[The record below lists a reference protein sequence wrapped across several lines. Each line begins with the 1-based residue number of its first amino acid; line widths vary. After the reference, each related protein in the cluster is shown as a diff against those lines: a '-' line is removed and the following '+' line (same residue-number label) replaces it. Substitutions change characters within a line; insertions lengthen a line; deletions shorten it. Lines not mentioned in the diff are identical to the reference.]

1 MKSNCWIL
9 LGLLPLFAILY
20 VNFIVE
26 AFGQEGT
33 GEYLIRQAEVW
44 GLFYRMMVAA
54 FIVGA
59 VVNGVIVYVIW
70 RYRESHKKNRIRES
84 LEGTGR

>member
-1 MKSNCWIL
+1 LKSNCWIL

-20 VNFIVE
+20 VNFVVE
-26 AFGQEGT
+26 AFAQEETEG
-33 GEYLIRQAEVW
+33 YVIRQVEVW

-59 VVNGVIVYVIW
+59 VVNAIIIYIIW
-70 RYRESHKKNRIRES
+70 RYRESHKKNRMREP
-84 LEGTGR
+84 LEGTRT